1 MSLRNEYFKNLN
13 LAHLE
18 NEFEQCELF
27 LQILDTMLT
36 FGTLL
41 DRLDWKAIHVFK
53 QQASSSMGHAVCTWW
68 LLEITLLVFLNI
80 FFDIYNTKTNWQL
93 EGTYKF
99 WRKKKVQKD
108 ESASTIL
115 LYIYGQ
121 HLRYFFAKPLVVFI
135 LHASSRKKHI
145 ILDRISSMQAHN

>member
-1 MSLRNEYFKNLN
+1 MKHFNFFLHIPNTKKTHENVSLRNEYFKNLN

-53 QQASSSMGHAVCTWW
+53 QQASSSMGHAV
-68 LLEITLLVFLNI
+68 
-80 FFDIYNTKTNWQL
+80 
-93 EGTYKF
+93 
-99 WRKKKVQKD
+99 
-108 ESASTIL
+108 
-115 LYIYGQ
+115 
-121 HLRYFFAKPLVVFI
+121 
-135 LHASSRKKHI
+135 
-145 ILDRISSMQAHN
+145 